1 MADGVE
7 VPIKLPTD
15 ASGVEAAKKV
25 VGGLQDALKG
35 LGPAAAAG
43 AKQAAD
49 AMKGLGKSA
58 GVQRDAQGRFLPKGA
73 RGVSGKGPGPAP
85 TTNDKA
91 AVAAHKAELKRI
103 RDAKKAA
110 FEAKV
115 AASEKAKAKTLKI
128 EAKAQ
133 QKAQAKADAA
143 AARGSGFSADALIGG
158 AATAALAAV
167 TALYAAVGVLA
178 VKFTAAL
185 VAVQAFREATLGA
198 FSKLLGGAKAA
209 DAAFRQTIKTADDIG
224 IGYKEA
230 LSGVNNLIA
239 KGFKADQAQ
248 ELVKAMS
255 DLKSVSPDANI
266 GNLLLAIGQIKS
278 KGRVAM
284 EELRG
289 QIAEAGLDISVVLA
303 EIGKPIKKSAQEVE
317 KLIAAGKISSEQGV
331 QGILAAIQKIT
342 GKPIGEAA
350 KEAANS
356 LGGLIKRV
364 EQVPEGLLMMA
375 DSSKGVS
382 VLKDALRNVLGAFG
396 PSTKGGQ
403 ALSAAFGKL
412 GDAASTFLSGLTG
425 KKGGDALQSFATGI
439 AGVLDSVAAFASK
452 VGSVAGPVLGGFIKG
467 LGDGLN
473 AGNKTGKGAA
483 DNTAVFVKLGEA
495 LGKAAEAL
503 GKLIG
508 MLVGAKAASEGAQG
522 TSGGILDDIVGKVEQ
537 ALALYNAISTAAA
550 NVKAAAVSI
559 GTNLV
564 AGIIQGLSL
573 ASPGLAAAVAAVAQ
587 MTTATAQSAH
597 QIKSPSREWRDDV
610 GYQLGAG
617 EAAGVYDAAPLV
629 QRAVADMAGATTAA
643 GRGAVAGSPLATT
656 AGRSMVV
663 NLTVNVDGSS
673 GGSSLAAMIARAVR
687 SELEALA

>member
-15 ASGVEAAKKV
+15 ASGVSAAKTV

-43 AKQAAD
+43 AGQ
-49 AMKGLGKSA
+49 
-58 GVQRDAQGRFLPKGA
+58 
-73 RGVSGKGPGPAP
+73 
-85 TTNDKA
+85 
-91 AVAAHKAELKRI
+91 
-103 RDAKKAA
+103 AKK
-110 FEAKV
+110 EV
-115 AASEKAKAKTLKI
+115 DGLAKASD
-128 EAKAQ
+128 AAA
-133 QKAQAKADAA
+133 KAQAKRDKSGRFLGDPELKARREAEKAAKAA
-143 AARGSGFSADALIGG
+143 AREEARRTKEQTKAEVAAAKVVAREQVKAQKAAAKEQKAKERGSGFSADALIGG

-178 VKFTAAL
+178 VKFTVAL

-209 DAAFRQTIKTADDIG
+209 DAAFKQTIKTADDIG
-224 IGYKEA
+224 MSYKDA
-230 LSGVNNLIA
+230 LSGVNSLLA
-239 KGFKADQAQ
+239 QGFKSDAAN
-248 ELVKAMS
+248 ELVKAMA
-255 DLKSVSPDANI
+255 DLKSVNPAANI
-266 GNLLLAIGQIKS
+266 SSIVNAIGKIKATG
-278 KGRVAM
+278 KLQGD
-284 EELRG
+284 ELNMLN
-289 QIAEAGLDISVVLA
+289 EAGLSSALVYEQLA
-303 EIGKPIKKSAQEVE
+303 KQLGKTIPEIQKMQT
-317 KLIAAGKISSEQGV
+317 AGKLSADETIKA
-331 QGILAAIQKIT
+331 ILAGIAKTT

-356 LGGLIKRV
+356 LGGLLTRL

-375 DSSKGVS
+375 DASKGVS
-382 VLKDALRNVLGAFG
+382 VLKDTLKNVLSAFG
-396 PSTKGGQ
+396 PSTKGGE
-403 ALSAAFGKL
+403 ALSASFGKL

-425 KKGGDALQSFATGI
+425 KKGADALQGFATGI
-439 AGVLDSVAAFASK
+439 AGVVDSIASFVSK
-452 VGSVAGPVLGGFIKG
+452 VGSVVGPILGGFIKG

-522 TSGGILDDIVGKVEQ
+522 ASGGILDDITGKIER

-617 EAAGVYDAAPLV
+617 EAAGVYAAAPLV
-629 QRAVADMAGATTAA
+629 QRAVADTAGATTAT
-643 GRGAVAGSPLATT
+643 GRGAVASSPLATT

-663 NLTVNVDGSS
+663 NLTVNADGS
-673 GGSSLAAMIARAVR
+673 GGGASLAAMIARAVR